1 MPQQDKGGDTLQFDK
16 IERQKAAARLAS
28 RTQKH
33 KKQLFTRT
41 FLYAMLVITSAILLA
56 FFALNVAND
65 ALALMKPSSELNVR
79 IERGSTVGT
88 IAGEL
93 KESGLIKHRWAFV
106 LFAKLTGN
114 ANNFQ
119 YGTYTLNTDMDYL
132 ELVTNLQKTATFR
145 QTVRITIPEGREL
158 REIIETLDKN
168 NVCSSED
175 LWDAVE
181 NHEFDYDFLKDLPQ
195 RPNRLEG
202 YLFPDTYEFFEDSDA
217 DTVLAK
223 MLDNFNAKFSD
234 DLRKRASEI
243 GMSLDEV
250 VTLASIIERE
260 AASDEDRA
268 TVSSVFHNRLNNKQY
283 PLLQSCATVQYIL
296 KERKPVLTY
305 ADVRIESPYNTYLHE
320 GLPIGPIASPGLA
333 SIKAAL
339 YPETTDYYFFVV
351 SATGEHV
358 FSKTLEEHNA
368 AVRQA
373 NSSRGTGAVA
383 G

>member
-1 MPQQDKGGDTLQFDK
+1 MSQQDKGGDTLQFDK

-41 FLYAMLVITSAILLA
+41 FFYAMLVITSAILLA

-79 IERGSTVGT
+79 IERGSTVST
-88 IAGEL
+88 IAEEL

-119 YGTYTLNTDMDYL
+119 YGTYALNTDMDYL

-268 TVSSVFHNRLNNKQY
+268 TVSSVFHNRLNSTQY

-351 SATGEHV
+351 SATGEHA

>member
-1 MPQQDKGGDTLQFDK
+1 
-16 IERQKAAARLAS
+16 
-28 RTQKH
+28 
-33 KKQLFTRT
+33 
-41 FLYAMLVITSAILLA
+41 MLVITSAILLA

-268 TVSSVFHNRLNNKQY
+268 TVSSVFHNRLNSKQY

>member
-268 TVSSVFHNRLNNKQY
+268 TVSSVFHNRLNSKQY

>member
-1 MPQQDKGGDTLQFDK
+1 MSQQDKGGDTLQFDK

-79 IERGSTVGT
+79 IERGSTVST
-88 IAGEL
+88 IAEEL

-119 YGTYTLNTDMDYL
+119 YGTYALNTDMDYL

-268 TVSSVFHNRLNNKQY
+268 TVSSVFHNRLNSTQY

>member
-1 MPQQDKGGDTLQFDK
+1 MSQQDKGGDTLQFDK

-79 IERGSTVGT
+79 IERGSTVST
-88 IAGEL
+88 IAEEL

-119 YGTYTLNTDMDYL
+119 YGTYALNTDMDYL

-268 TVSSVFHNRLNNKQY
+268 TVSSVFHNRLNSTQY

-351 SATGEHV
+351 SATGEHA